1 MRLEVEQQGS
11 LHMNGWYIALIVIGC
26 LIVAGLIG
34 FLIYFCLGK
43 GIYFVSQGKK
53 IIDRSQSINDVLY
66 RDCSTSLER
75 VKKMADKD
83 APGYK
88 EKYNE
93 LINFYVSLDKQ
104 NKEEVTQAVTAVT
117 NLLNAKEKRGLKR
130 NILAAKKVLDSFE
143 EEING
148 FKKQIAQTLVI
159 DDKYHA
165 MIKEPKERFRKFKE
179 FCNQNEIELRPIKS
193 DLDNLFD
200 VFEEYFRQYEV
211 DIDKADYTSAKEH
224 LDKIN
229 KALEVLDKYGQTLPN
244 SITMAQKVIPERL
257 KVLKQ
262 EEVDTEN
269 SGVPLTHLGIDIFI
283 DRANQRLV
291 KINQDLKLLKIARVK
306 TSLDEILNGID
317 TLERKIDTEKLSK
330 DEFNKIQNDKAQSI
344 LLIQEKYASI
354 QKKIK
359 TYKKIY
365 VLDDDFFKKSQEL
378 GEMIDLDER
387 LRRENDESLTNH
399 DGTPYSSLLESQ
411 KKISELNK
419 NIADKFSEFKEFEVN
434 VKNVLDGILDELN
447 LSYLNICKAR
457 RAIMEFDVHSYIE
470 AKAKEVS
477 ALMNEINDV
486 YNMTTKTPIDVEKCK
501 KEFEKLKNNRDLFL
515 GKIKRDKIS
524 MINAEILITYAAQYR
539 RNYQDIENETKNAE
553 LEFKNAR
560 FDNAASIMTLA
571 FNHNNIQTPKA
582 VGLTD

>member
-1 MRLEVEQQGS
+1 
-11 LHMNGWYIALIVIGC
+11 MNGWYIALIVIGC

-229 KALEVLDKYGQTLPN
+229 KALEVLDKYGLTLPN

-262 EEVDTEN
+262 EEVETEN
-269 SGVPLTHLGIDIFI
+269 LGVPLTHLGIDIFI
-283 DRANQRLV
+283 DRANERLV

-571 FNHNNIQTPKA
+571 FNHNNIQAPKA

>member
-1 MRLEVEQQGS
+1 
-11 LHMNGWYIALIVIGC
+11 MNGWYIALIVIGC

-229 KALEVLDKYGQTLPN
+229 KALEVLDKYGLTLPN

-269 SGVPLTHLGIDIFI
+269 SGVPLAHLGIDIFI

-359 TYKKIY
+359 TYKK
-365 VLDDDFFKKSQEL
+365 
-378 GEMIDLDER
+378 
-387 LRRENDESLTNH
+387 
-399 DGTPYSSLLESQ
+399 
-411 KKISELNK
+411 
-419 NIADKFSEFKEFEVN
+419 
-434 VKNVLDGILDELN
+434 N
-447 LSYLNICKAR
+447 LCS
-457 RAIMEFDVHSYIE
+457 
-470 AKAKEVS
+470 
-477 ALMNEINDV
+477 
-486 YNMTTKTPIDVEKCK
+486 
-501 KEFEKLKNNRDLFL
+501 
-515 GKIKRDKIS
+515 
-524 MINAEILITYAAQYR
+524 
-539 RNYQDIENETKNAE
+539 
-553 LEFKNAR
+553 
-560 FDNAASIMTLA
+560 
-571 FNHNNIQTPKA
+571 
-582 VGLTD
+582 

>member
-1 MRLEVEQQGS
+1 
-11 LHMNGWYIALIVIGC
+11 MNGWYIALIVIGC

-229 KALEVLDKYGQTLPN
+229 KALEVLDKYGLTLPN

>member
-1 MRLEVEQQGS
+1 
-11 LHMNGWYIALIVIGC
+11 MNGWYIALIVIGC

-179 FCNQNEIELRPIKS
+179 FCNQNEIELKPIKS

-229 KALEVLDKYGQTLPN
+229 KALEVLDKYGLTLPN

>member
-1 MRLEVEQQGS
+1 
-11 LHMNGWYIALIVIGC
+11 MNGWYIALIVIGC

-88 EKYNE
+88 EKYND

-229 KALEVLDKYGQTLPN
+229 KALEVLDKYGLTLPN

-262 EEVDTEN
+262 EEVETEN
-269 SGVPLTHLGIDIFI
+269 LGVPLTHLGIDIFI

-539 RNYQDIENETKNAE
+539 RNYQDIENETKHAE

-571 FNHNNIQTPKA
+571 FNHNNIQAPKA

>member
-1 MRLEVEQQGS
+1 
-11 LHMNGWYIALIVIGC
+11 MNGWYIALIVIGC

-211 DIDKADYTSAKEH
+211 DIDKADYTSAKEY

-229 KALEVLDKYGQTLPN
+229 KALEVLDKYGLTLPN

-262 EEVDTEN
+262 EEVETEN
-269 SGVPLTHLGIDIFI
+269 LGVPLTHLGIDIFI

-378 GEMIDLDER
+378 GEMIELDER

>member
-1 MRLEVEQQGS
+1 
-11 LHMNGWYIALIVIGC
+11 MNGWYIALIVIGC

-34 FLIYFCLGK
+34 FLIYFWLGK

-88 EKYNE
+88 EKYND

-211 DIDKADYTSAKEH
+211 DIDKADYTSAKVN

-229 KALEVLDKYGQTLPN
+229 KALEVLDKYGLTLPN

-269 SGVPLTHLGIDIFI
+269 LGVPLTHLGIDIFI
-283 DRANQRLV
+283 DRANKRLV

-330 DEFNKIQNDKAQSI
+330 DEFNKIQNDKEQSI

-354 QKKIK
+354 LKKIK
-359 TYKKIY
+359 VYKEIY

-457 RAIMEFDVHSYIE
+457 RAIMEFDVPSYIK

-477 ALMNEINDV
+477 DLMNEINDV

-501 KEFEKLKNNRDLFL
+501 KEFEILKNNRDLFL
-515 GKIKRDKIS
+515 GKIQRDKIS

>member
-1 MRLEVEQQGS
+1 MFDC
-11 LHMNGWYIALIVIGC
+11 GWSDWILN
-26 LIVAGLIG
+26 L
-34 FLIYFCLGK
+34 FLSWK

-211 DIDKADYTSAKEH
+211 DIDKADYTSAKVH

-229 KALEVLDKYGQTLPN
+229 KALEVLDKYGLTLPN

-359 TYKKIY
+359 TYKTIY

-378 GEMIDLDER
+378 GEMIELDER

>member
-1 MRLEVEQQGS
+1 
-11 LHMNGWYIALIVIGC
+11 MNGWYIALIVIGC

-229 KALEVLDKYGQTLPN
+229 KALEVLDKYGLTLPN

-262 EEVDTEN
+262 EEVETEN
-269 SGVPLTHLGIDIFI
+269 LGVPLTHLGIDIFI

-571 FNHNNIQTPKA
+571 FNHNNIQAPKA

>member
-1 MRLEVEQQGS
+1 MVYSFNRNW
-11 LHMNGWYIALIVIGC
+11 MFDCGWSDWIFNL
-26 LIVAGLIG
+26 
-34 FLIYFCLGK
+34 FLSWKRNLLCF
-43 GIYFVSQGKK
+43 SRQK

-88 EKYNE
+88 EKYND

-486 YNMTTKTPIDVEKCK
+486 YNMTTKTPIDVE
-501 KEFEKLKNNRDLFL
+501 NV
-515 GKIKRDKIS
+515 KR
-524 MINAEILITYAAQYR
+524 
-539 RNYQDIENETKNAE
+539 
-553 LEFKNAR
+553 
-560 FDNAASIMTLA
+560 
-571 FNHNNIQTPKA
+571 
-582 VGLTD
+582 V

>member
-1 MRLEVEQQGS
+1 
-11 LHMNGWYIALIVIGC
+11 MNGWYIALIVIGC

-34 FLIYFCLGK
+34 FLIYFWLGK

-88 EKYNE
+88 EKYND

-211 DIDKADYTSAKEH
+211 DIDKADYTSAKVH

-269 SGVPLTHLGIDIFI
+269 LGVPLTHLGIDIFI
-283 DRANQRLV
+283 DRANKRLV

-359 TYKKIY
+359 VYKEIY

-457 RAIMEFDVHSYIE
+457 RAIMEFDVPSYIK

-477 ALMNEINDV
+477 DLMNEINDV

-501 KEFEKLKNNRDLFL
+501 KEFEILKNNRDLFL
-515 GKIKRDKIS
+515 GKIQRDKIS

-539 RNYQDIENETKNAE
+539 RNYQDIEKETKNAE

>member
-1 MRLEVEQQGS
+1 
-11 LHMNGWYIALIVIGC
+11 MNGWYIALIVIGC

-229 KALEVLDKYGQTLPN
+229 KALEVLDKYGLTLPN

-262 EEVDTEN
+262 EEVETEN
-269 SGVPLTHLGIDIFI
+269 LGVPLTHLGIDIFI
-283 DRANQRLV
+283 DRANKRLV

-486 YNMTTKTPIDVEKCK
+486 YNMTTKTPINVEKCK

-571 FNHNNIQTPKA
+571 FNHNNIQAPKA

>member
-1 MRLEVEQQGS
+1 
-11 LHMNGWYIALIVIGC
+11 MNGWYIALIVIGC

-88 EKYNE
+88 EKYND

-229 KALEVLDKYGQTLPN
+229 KALEVLDKYGLTLPN

-354 QKKIK
+354 QRKIK
-359 TYKKIY
+359 TYKTVY

-539 RNYQDIENETKNAE
+539 RNYQDIENETKHAE

-571 FNHNNIQTPKA
+571 FNHNNIQAPKA

>member
-1 MRLEVEQQGS
+1 
-11 LHMNGWYIALIVIGC
+11 MNGWYIALIVIGC

-88 EKYNE
+88 EKYND

-229 KALEVLDKYGQTLPN
+229 KALEVLDKYGLTLPN

-501 KEFEKLKNNRDLFL
+501 KEFEILKNNRDLFL
-515 GKIKRDKIS
+515 GKIQRDKIS

-539 RNYQDIENETKNAE
+539 RNYQDIENETKHAE

-571 FNHNNIQTPKA
+571 FNHNNIQAPKA

>member
-1 MRLEVEQQGS
+1 
-11 LHMNGWYIALIVIGC
+11 MNGWYIALIVIGC

-211 DIDKADYTSAKEH
+211 DIDKADYTSAKVH

-229 KALEVLDKYGQTLPN
+229 KALEVLDKYGLTLPN

-262 EEVDTEN
+262 EEVETEN

-411 KKISELNK
+411 KKIAELNK

-571 FNHNNIQTPKA
+571 FNHNNIQAPKA

>member
-1 MRLEVEQQGS
+1 
-11 LHMNGWYIALIVIGC
+11 MNGWYIALIVIGC

-88 EKYNE
+88 EKYND

-229 KALEVLDKYGQTLPN
+229 KALEVLDKYGLTLPN

-269 SGVPLTHLGIDIFI
+269 LGVPLTHLGIDIFI

-354 QKKIK
+354 QRKIK
-359 TYKKIY
+359 TYKTVY

-486 YNMTTKTPIDVEKCK
+486 YNMTTKTPIDVEKCE

>member
-1 MRLEVEQQGS
+1 
-11 LHMNGWYIALIVIGC
+11 MNGWYIALIVIGC

-229 KALEVLDKYGQTLPN
+229 KALEVLDKYGLTLPN

-359 TYKKIY
+359 TYKRIY

-486 YNMTTKTPIDVEKCK
+486 YNITTKTPIDVEKCK

-571 FNHNNIQTPKA
+571 FNHNNIQAPKA

>member
-1 MRLEVEQQGS
+1 
-11 LHMNGWYIALIVIGC
+11 MNGWYIALIVIGC

-34 FLIYFCLGK
+34 FLVYFLLGK

-88 EKYNE
+88 EKYND

-165 MIKEPKERFRKFKE
+165 MIKDPKERFRKFKE

-211 DIDKADYTSAKEH
+211 DIDKADYTSAKVH

-229 KALEVLDKYGQTLPN
+229 KALEVLDKYGLTLPN

-269 SGVPLTHLGIDIFI
+269 LGVPLTHLGIDIFI
-283 DRANQRLV
+283 DRANKRLV

-359 TYKKIY
+359 VYKEIY

-457 RAIMEFDVHSYIE
+457 RAIMEFDVPSYIK

-477 ALMNEINDV
+477 DLMNEINDV

-501 KEFEKLKNNRDLFL
+501 KEFEILKNNRDLFL
-515 GKIKRDKIS
+515 GKIQRDKIS

>member
-1 MRLEVEQQGS
+1 
-11 LHMNGWYIALIVIGC
+11 MNGWYIALIVIGC

-130 NILAAKKVLDSFE
+130 NILAAKKVFDSFE

-269 SGVPLTHLGIDIFI
+269 LGVPLTHLGIDIFI

>member
-1 MRLEVEQQGS
+1 
-11 LHMNGWYIALIVIGC
+11 MNGWYIALIVIGC

-88 EKYNE
+88 EKYND

-229 KALEVLDKYGQTLPN
+229 KALEVLDKYGLTLPN

-262 EEVDTEN
+262 EEVETEN
-269 SGVPLTHLGIDIFI
+269 LGVPLTHLGIDIFI

-457 RAIMEFDVHSYIE
+457 RAIMEFDVHSYIK

-477 ALMNEINDV
+477 DLMNEINDV

-501 KEFEKLKNNRDLFL
+501 KEFEILKNNRDLFL
-515 GKIKRDKIS
+515 GKIQRDKIS

-571 FNHNNIQTPKA
+571 FNHNNIQAPKA

>member
-1 MRLEVEQQGS
+1 
-11 LHMNGWYIALIVIGC
+11 MNGWYIALIVIGC

-88 EKYNE
+88 EKYND

-229 KALEVLDKYGQTLPN
+229 KALEVLDKYGLILPN

>member
-1 MRLEVEQQGS
+1 
-11 LHMNGWYIALIVIGC
+11 MNGWYIALIVIGC

-229 KALEVLDKYGQTLPN
+229 KALEVLDKYGLTLPN

-359 TYKKIY
+359 TYNKIY

>member
-1 MRLEVEQQGS
+1 
-11 LHMNGWYIALIVIGC
+11 MNGWYIALIVIGC

-34 FLIYFCLGK
+34 FLVYFLLGK

-88 EKYNE
+88 EKYND

-165 MIKEPKERFRKFKE
+165 MIKDPKERFRKFKE

-211 DIDKADYTSAKEH
+211 DIDKADYTSAKVH

-269 SGVPLTHLGIDIFI
+269 LGVPLTHLGIDIFI
-283 DRANQRLV
+283 DRANKRLV

-330 DEFNKIQNDKAQSI
+330 DEFNKIQNDKEQSI

-359 TYKKIY
+359 VYKEIY

-447 LSYLNICKAR
+447 FSYLNICKAR
-457 RAIMEFDVHSYIE
+457 RAIMEFDVPSYIK

-477 ALMNEINDV
+477 DLMNEINDV

-501 KEFEKLKNNRDLFL
+501 KEFEILKNNRDLFL
-515 GKIKRDKIS
+515 GKIQRDKIS

>member
-1 MRLEVEQQGS
+1 
-11 LHMNGWYIALIVIGC
+11 MNGWYIALIVIGC

-211 DIDKADYTSAKEH
+211 DIDKADYTSAKVH

-269 SGVPLTHLGIDIFI
+269 LGVPLTHLGIDIFI

-571 FNHNNIQTPKA
+571 FNHNNIQAPKA

>member
-1 MRLEVEQQGS
+1 
-11 LHMNGWYIALIVIGC
+11 MNGWYIALIVIGC

-229 KALEVLDKYGQTLPN
+229 KALEVLDKYGLTLPN

-269 SGVPLTHLGIDIFI
+269 SGVPLIHLGIDIFI

-330 DEFNKIQNDKAQSI
+330 DEFYKIQNDKAQSI

-354 QKKIK
+354 QRKIK
-359 TYKKIY
+359 TYKTIY

-378 GEMIDLDER
+378 GEMIELDER

>member
-1 MRLEVEQQGS
+1 
-11 LHMNGWYIALIVIGC
+11 MNGWYIALIVIGC

-88 EKYNE
+88 EKYND

-229 KALEVLDKYGQTLPN
+229 KALEVLDKYGLTLPN

-411 KKISELNK
+411 KKISEINK

-477 ALMNEINDV
+477 DLMNEINDV

-571 FNHNNIQTPKA
+571 FNHNNIQAPKA

>member
-1 MRLEVEQQGS
+1 
-11 LHMNGWYIALIVIGC
+11 MNGWYIALIVIGC

-34 FLIYFCLGK
+34 FLIYFLLGK

-88 EKYNE
+88 EKYND

-148 FKKQIAQTLVI
+148 FNKQIAQTLVI

-165 MIKEPKERFRKFKE
+165 MIKDPKERFRKFKE

-211 DIDKADYTSAKEH
+211 DIDKADYTSAKVH

-269 SGVPLTHLGIDIFI
+269 LGVPLTHLGIDIFI
-283 DRANQRLV
+283 DRANKRLV

-330 DEFNKIQNDKAQSI
+330 DEFNKIQNDKEQSI

-359 TYKKIY
+359 VYKEIY

-457 RAIMEFDVHSYIE
+457 RAIMEFDVPSYIK

-477 ALMNEINDV
+477 ELMNEINDV

-501 KEFEKLKNNRDLFL
+501 KEFEILKNNRDLFL
-515 GKIKRDKIS
+515 GKIQRDKIS

>member
-1 MRLEVEQQGS
+1 
-11 LHMNGWYIALIVIGC
+11 MNGWYIALIVIGC

-229 KALEVLDKYGQTLPN
+229 KALEVLDKYGLTLPN

-269 SGVPLTHLGIDIFI
+269 LGVPLTHLGIDIFI

-378 GEMIDLDER
+378 GEMIELDER

-571 FNHNNIQTPKA
+571 FNHNNIQTPKS

>member
-1 MRLEVEQQGS
+1 
-11 LHMNGWYIALIVIGC
+11 MNGWYIALIVIGC

-88 EKYNE
+88 EKYND

-165 MIKEPKERFRKFKE
+165 MIKDPKERFRKFKE

-229 KALEVLDKYGQTLPN
+229 KALEVLDKYGLTLPN

-262 EEVDTEN
+262 EEVGTEN
-269 SGVPLTHLGIDIFI
+269 LGVPLTHLGIDIFI

-330 DEFNKIQNDKAQSI
+330 DEFYEIQNDKAQSI

-354 QKKIK
+354 QRKIK
-359 TYKKIY
+359 TYKEIY

-457 RAIMEFDVHSYIE
+457 RAIMEFDVPSYIK

-477 ALMNEINDV
+477 DLMNEINDV

-501 KEFEKLKNNRDLFL
+501 KEFEILKNNRDLFL
-515 GKIKRDKIS
+515 GKIQRDRIS
-524 MINAEILITYAAQYR
+524 MLNAEILITYAAQYR

>member
-1 MRLEVEQQGS
+1 
-11 LHMNGWYIALIVIGC
+11 MNGWYIALIVIGC

-211 DIDKADYTSAKEH
+211 DIDKADYTSAKVH

-229 KALEVLDKYGQTLPN
+229 KALEVLDKYGLTLPN

-262 EEVDTEN
+262 EEVETEN
-269 SGVPLTHLGIDIFI
+269 LGVPLTHLGIDIFI

-359 TYKKIY
+359 TYKTIY

-378 GEMIDLDER
+378 GEMIELDER

>member
-1 MRLEVEQQGS
+1 
-11 LHMNGWYIALIVIGC
+11 MNGWYIALIVIGC

-88 EKYNE
+88 EKYND

-229 KALEVLDKYGQTLPN
+229 KALEVLDKYGLTLPN

-262 EEVDTEN
+262 EEVETEN
-269 SGVPLTHLGIDIFI
+269 LGVPLTHLGIDIFI

-486 YNMTTKTPIDVEKCK
+486 YNMTTKAPIDVKKCK

>member
-1 MRLEVEQQGS
+1 
-11 LHMNGWYIALIVIGC
+11 MNGWYIALIVIGC

-34 FLIYFCLGK
+34 FLIYFWLGK

-88 EKYNE
+88 EKYND

-165 MIKEPKERFRKFKE
+165 MIKDPKERFRKFKE

-211 DIDKADYTSAKEH
+211 DIDKADYTSAKVH

-269 SGVPLTHLGIDIFI
+269 LGVPLTHLGIDIFI
-283 DRANQRLV
+283 DRANKRLV

-359 TYKKIY
+359 VYKEIY

-457 RAIMEFDVHSYIE
+457 RAIMEFDVPSYIK

-477 ALMNEINDV
+477 DLMNEINDV

-501 KEFEKLKNNRDLFL
+501 KEFEILKNNRDLFL
-515 GKIKRDKIS
+515 GKIQRDKIS

>member
-1 MRLEVEQQGS
+1 
-11 LHMNGWYIALIVIGC
+11 MNGWYIALIVIGC

-229 KALEVLDKYGQTLPN
+229 KALEVLDKYGLTLPN

-269 SGVPLTHLGIDIFI
+269 LGVPLTHLGIDIFI

-524 MINAEILITYAAQYR
+524 MIDAEILITYAAQYR

>member
-1 MRLEVEQQGS
+1 
-11 LHMNGWYIALIVIGC
+11 MNGWYIALIVIGC

-229 KALEVLDKYGQTLPN
+229 KALEVLDKYGLTLPN

-411 KKISELNK
+411 KKIAELNK

-457 RAIMEFDVHSYIE
+457 RAIMEFDVYSYIE

-571 FNHNNIQTPKA
+571 FNHNNIQAPKA

>member
-1 MRLEVEQQGS
+1 
-11 LHMNGWYIALIVIGC
+11 MNGWYIALIVIGC

-211 DIDKADYTSAKEH
+211 DIDKAGYTSAKEH

-229 KALEVLDKYGQTLPN
+229 KALEVLDKYGLTLPN

-269 SGVPLTHLGIDIFI
+269 LGVPLTHLGIDIFI

>member
-1 MRLEVEQQGS
+1 
-11 LHMNGWYIALIVIGC
+11 MNGWYIALIVIGC

-34 FLIYFCLGK
+34 FLIYFWLGK

-88 EKYNE
+88 EKYND

-211 DIDKADYTSAKEH
+211 DIDKADYTSAKVH

-229 KALEVLDKYGQTLPN
+229 KALEVLDKYGLTLPN

-257 KVLKQ
+257 KVLKK

-269 SGVPLTHLGIDIFI
+269 LGVPLTHLGIDIFI
-283 DRANQRLV
+283 DRANKRLV

-330 DEFNKIQNDKAQSI
+330 DEFNKIQNDKEQSI

-354 QKKIK
+354 LKKIK
-359 TYKKIY
+359 VYKEIY

-457 RAIMEFDVHSYIE
+457 RAIMEFDVPSYIK

-477 ALMNEINDV
+477 DLMNEINDV

-501 KEFEKLKNNRDLFL
+501 KEFEILKNNRDSFL
-515 GKIKRDKIS
+515 GKIQRDKIS

>member
-1 MRLEVEQQGS
+1 
-11 LHMNGWYIALIVIGC
+11 MNGWYIALIVIGC

-34 FLIYFCLGK
+34 FLVYFLLGK

-88 EKYNE
+88 EKYND

-159 DDKYHA
+159 DDKYHS
-165 MIKEPKERFRKFKE
+165 MIKDPKERFRKFKE

-211 DIDKADYTSAKEH
+211 DIDKADYTSAKVH

-269 SGVPLTHLGIDIFI
+269 LGVPLTHLGIDIFI
-283 DRANQRLV
+283 DRANKRLV

-330 DEFNKIQNDKAQSI
+330 DEFNKIQNDKEQSI

-359 TYKKIY
+359 VYKEIY

-457 RAIMEFDVHSYIE
+457 RAIMEFDVPSYIK

-477 ALMNEINDV
+477 DLMNEINDV

-501 KEFEKLKNNRDLFL
+501 KEFEILKNNRDLFL
-515 GKIKRDKIS
+515 GKIQRDKIS

>member
-1 MRLEVEQQGS
+1 MVYSFNRNW
-11 LHMNGWYIALIVIGC
+11 MFDCGWSDWIFNL
-26 LIVAGLIG
+26 
-34 FLIYFCLGK
+34 FLPWKRNLLCF
-43 GIYFVSQGKK
+43 SRQK

-88 EKYNE
+88 EKYND

-330 DEFNKIQNDKAQSI
+330 DEFYEIQNDKAQSI

-354 QKKIK
+354 QRKIK
-359 TYKKIY
+359 TYKEIY

-419 NIADKFSEFKEFEVN
+419 I
-434 VKNVLDGILDELN
+434 
-447 LSYLNICKAR
+447 
-457 RAIMEFDVHSYIE
+457 
-470 AKAKEVS
+470 
-477 ALMNEINDV
+477 
-486 YNMTTKTPIDVEKCK
+486 
-501 KEFEKLKNNRDLFL
+501 
-515 GKIKRDKIS
+515 
-524 MINAEILITYAAQYR
+524 
-539 RNYQDIENETKNAE
+539 
-553 LEFKNAR
+553 
-560 FDNAASIMTLA
+560 
-571 FNHNNIQTPKA
+571 
-582 VGLTD
+582 

>member
-1 MRLEVEQQGS
+1 
-11 LHMNGWYIALIVIGC
+11 MNGWYIALIVIGC

-88 EKYNE
+88 EKYND

-117 NLLNAKEKRGLKR
+117 NFLNAKEKRGLKR

-229 KALEVLDKYGQTLPN
+229 KALEVLDKYGLTLPN

-262 EEVDTEN
+262 EEVETEN
-269 SGVPLTHLGIDIFI
+269 LGVPLTHLGIDIFI

-359 TYKKIY
+359 TYKTIY

-515 GKIKRDKIS
+515 GKIQRDKNS

>member
-1 MRLEVEQQGS
+1 
-11 LHMNGWYIALIVIGC
+11 MNGWYIALIVIGC

-34 FLIYFCLGK
+34 FLVYFLLGK

-88 EKYNE
+88 EKYND

-165 MIKEPKERFRKFKE
+165 MIKDPKERFRKFKE

-211 DIDKADYTSAKEH
+211 DIDKADYTSAKVH

-229 KALEVLDKYGQTLPN
+229 KALEVLDKYGLTLPN

-269 SGVPLTHLGIDIFI
+269 LGVPLTHLGIDIFI
-283 DRANQRLV
+283 DRANKILV

-330 DEFNKIQNDKAQSI
+330 DEFNKIQNDKEQSI

-359 TYKKIY
+359 VYKEIY

-457 RAIMEFDVHSYIE
+457 RAIMEFDVPSYIK

-477 ALMNEINDV
+477 DLMNEINDV
-486 YNMTTKTPIDVEKCK
+486 YNMITKTPIDVEKCK
-501 KEFEKLKNNRDLFL
+501 KEFEILKNNRDLFL
-515 GKIKRDKIS
+515 GKIQRDKIS